1 MNLMKYLTF
10 FHKIDNNHHK
20 INEYNPRAPN
30 MTNRKNEILDYLK
43 IMEWKLFDMLFTRK
57 KTIPI
62 KSVMYMINQ
71 QKN

>member
-20 INEYNPRAPN
+20 INECNPRAPN

-62 KSVMYMINQ
+62 KNVMYMINQ

>member
-10 FHKIDNNHHK
+10 FHKIYNNHHK

-62 KSVMYMINQ
+62 KNVMYMINQ